1 MVGYIEPAAVCGEM
15 TDAQTEARA
24 IAQKLQDVV
33 DGTDGWLNVDKAA
46 GIIATALEAQAAEL
60 ATLRE
65 ADGNFWEAIA
75 RAERAEAQLAEARKA
90 LANYDRWLNGR
101 DAYIVQKG
109 LWQNFVASLPGSPT
123 ARRVLEAQGGE

>member
-1 MVGYIEPAAVCGEM
+1 M

-24 IAQKLQDVV
+24 IAQDIVDEFYPMDDVPAHMIADV
-33 DGTDGWLNVDKAA
+33 ASR
-46 GIIATALEAQAAEL
+46 IIATALEAQAAEL

-90 LANYDRWLNGR
+90 HSTILAVLGNVEHRGGGPNAARMYADMLNDIR
-101 DAYIVQKG
+101 EI
-109 LWQNFVASLPGSPT
+109 
-123 ARRVLEAQGGE
+123 ARRALTGGNADD